1 MAPFY
6 EKRDKDFFYR
16 DDHGGKTKLA
26 CSPHLHRHI
35 EFAFMTEGCADG
47 YADSSV
53 FRIEK
58 GDFFIA
64 FPNQIHRFVSY
75 GPEKYMLFIVNPDLI
90 PELSHLMVGASP
102 ATNLLKASEQP
113 PHLRQLLEAL
123 ADADKSG
130 GEHRDVIVR
139 GYLMALF
146 GELLPCLSPGQVRN
160 ADTQVLRSV
169 IDFCA
174 ENYTRPLSLAM
185 LSDEL
190 HISKYYISH
199 LFSNKL
205 NIGFNDYINSLRVSA
220 ACRQLR
226 SSELSVTEVCESVGF
241 STLRTFNRAFLKHV
255 GTSPSE
261 YRRSRGSAGIS
272 AVSVP
277 I

>member
-16 DDHGGKTKLA
+16 DDHGGNSKLA

-35 EFAFMTEGCADG
+35 EFAFMIDGYADG

-53 FRIEK
+53 CRIEK

-90 PELSHLMVGASP
+90 PELAPLMLGASP
-102 ATNLLKASEQP
+102 AKNLIKAADTP
-113 PHLRQLLEAL
+113 PRLRLLLEAL
-123 ADADKSG
+123 ADVWTHPS
-130 GEHRDVIVR
+130 EHSDVILR
-139 GYLMALF
+139 GYLSALL
-146 GELLPCLSPGQVRN
+146 GELLPLLSPGQVRS

-174 ENYTRPLSLAM
+174 ENYTRPLSLSA

-226 SSELSVTEVCESVGF
+226 SSERSVTEVCESVGF

-261 YRRSRGSAGIS
+261 YRRSRGSSGIS

>member
-6 EKRDKDFFYR
+6 EKRDRDFCYR
-16 DDHGGKTKLA
+16 DDRGGSITLA

-35 EFAFMTEGCADG
+35 EFAFMIDGFADG

-53 FRIEK
+53 YRIEK

-75 GPEKYMLFIVNPDLI
+75 GSEKYMLFIVSPDLV
-90 PELSHLMVGASP
+90 PELAPLMLGASP
-102 ATNLLKASEQP
+102 AKNLIKAKDAP
-113 PHLRQLLEAL
+113 PRLRMILEAL
-123 ADADKSG
+123 ADVWLHP
-130 GEHRDVIVR
+130 GEHSDVILR
-139 GYLMALF
+139 GYLGALL
-146 GELLPCLSPGQVRN
+146 GELLPVLSPSQVRG

-174 ENYTRPLSLAM
+174 ENYTRPLSLSM

-226 SSELSVTEVCESVGF
+226 SGERSITEVCESVGF

-261 YRRSRGSAGIS
+261 YRKNTGNNGFS
-272 AVSVP
+272 VSVP

>member
-241 STLRTFNRAFLKHV
+241 STLRTFNRAVLKHV

>member
-16 DDHGGKTKLA
+16 DDRGGKTKLA

-35 EFAFMTEGCADG
+35 EFAFMTEGYADG

-53 FRIEK
+53 CRIEK

-102 ATNLLKASEQP
+102 STNLLKASEQP
-113 PHLRQLLEAL
+113 PHLRQLLDAL
-123 ADADKSG
+123 ADADKNG

-146 GELLPCLSPGQVRN
+146 GELLPCLSPDQVRS

-174 ENYTRPLSLAM
+174 ENYTRPLSLSM

-226 SSELSVTEVCESVGF
+226 STEQSVTEVCESVGF

-261 YRRSRGSAGIS
+261 YRRTRGSAGIS